1 MTIKIFQ
8 NEINDGIGELV
19 KSTASVAYC
28 SQATT
33 FKGQQFSEK
42 LASAMENTKVAEKI
56 LADRD
61 ANFDYTVA
69 AADLARA
76 SAQIQAIRKS
86 RQYLK

>member
-56 LADRD
+56 LKIADFFFLKGKCTKRLISI
-61 ANFDYTVA
+61 FGFTF
-69 AADLARA
+69 
-76 SAQIQAIRKS
+76 SAFS
-86 RQYLK
+86 GF